1 MKRDFHET
9 ELRLREVREDEDRGS
24 AQAVHCALMGEEV
37 TAFPR
42 EGEQEKE
49 RSSYNP
55 KAAKVE
61 R

>member
-1 MKRDFHET
+1 M
-9 ELRLREVREDEDRGS
+9 REDEDRES
-24 AQAVHCALMGEEV
+24 AHAVHCALMGEEV

-61 R
+61 WWGGRSQL